1 MDDVKRVA
9 EAVMG
14 QRDGVRPVW
23 EWLSRR
29 IQPRLNDVLRQVRS
43 GAERQGEHCVVA
55 GEALLALVSAHCS
68 LVTPQGQQW
77 FRFTHPV
84 ERGERYERWYQHA
97 TEVAQAEL
105 ARCRFYADIKK
116 VVTDRCLFGTGAMF
130 VEDAPGGRGVRVA
143 WVPCGSFGFSRDKD
157 GGVGVFVREFRF
169 TPEQAAERWGV
180 GSLPGRV
187 AQAYG
192 RAEQRYT
199 ERFVFWHVV
208 RRRRGYAA
216 GNARKDVSVKAMR
229 FESLYVFA
237 EGDFPVLERGGYQE
251 MPYMVTLFQEWEDEP
266 TIWGYPPGL
275 MCADEIH
282 RAVKMDRVLDSLADL
297 AVLPRVLVDAEQVG
311 DVDFRPG
318 GLTVVDREVA
328 GLNLPREWMHQG
340 RYDMGLERQAAIEGK
355 IRSAFFLPFLQPIS
369 HLEPG
374 VTATEVL
381 ARQEEQALSFSSVFS
396 QYVHDLNVLLERV
409 FAILFRQGLFDMP
422 GVRMPEVYRV
432 EAGDDEAM
440 VELPKVCF
448 NGKVAQMIEKMQGV
462 GLNQAVSDA
471 AAYVQVSGDAAVLD
485 YVDLGQAVKH
495 QFMMYGAPSAV
506 FRSEE
511 EVAAIRERRAAVE
524 AMQAELA
531 AAQAANQQAQAAEHM
546 NGRGSR

>member
-23 EWLSRR
+23 DWLSKR

-43 GAERQGEHCVVA
+43 GAERQGEHCSVA

-77 FRFTHPV
+77 FRFSHPV
-84 ERGERYERWYQHA
+84 ERGEKYERWYQHA

-143 WVPCGSFGFSRDKD
+143 WIPMGSFAFARDAA

-169 TPEQAAERWGV
+169 TPVQAAERWGL
-180 GSLPGRV
+180 GKLPGRV
-187 AQAYG
+187 ASAYEN
-192 RAEQRYT
+192 ADERYT
-199 ERFVFWHVV
+199 EKFVFWHVV
-208 RRRRGYAA
+208 RRRRGYAV
-216 GNARKDVSVKAMR
+216 GNVRKDVSAAAMR
-229 FESLYVFA
+229 FESLYVLA

-251 MPYMVTLFQEWEDEP
+251 MPYMVTLFQEWEDEQ

-282 RAVKMDRVLDSLADL
+282 RAVKVDRVLDSLADL
-297 AVLPRVLVDAEQVG
+297 AVLPRVLADAEQVG

-318 GLTVVDREVA
+318 GQTVVDREVA
-328 GLNLPREWMHQG
+328 NLQLPREWLSQG

-409 FAILFRQGLFDMP
+409 FAILFRQGAFDLP
-422 GVRMPEVYRV
+422 GVRMPDVYQV
-432 EAGDDEAM
+432 KAGDAESK

-448 NGKVAQMIEKMQGV
+448 NGKIAQMIEKMQGV

-471 AAYVQVSGDAAVLD
+471 AAYVQVCGDESVLD

-506 FRSEE
+506 FRTEE
-511 EVAAIRERRAAVE
+511 EVASIRERRAVAQV
-524 AMQAELA
+524 M
-531 AAQAANQQAQAAEHM
+531 QAANQQAQAAERL
-546 NGRGSR
+546 NGRGGR